1 MILKDIN
8 FVGSGKS
15 AVHLLIDT
23 PAQEVSSRSLVLLS
37 WLETQDPSQ
46 QFYPKKK
53 KKAFTKL
60 WNFLLNVKETV
71 YPSVFCFHGVKEMG
85 QKKKGGGKL
94 HTQSIAKTFT
104 SVFPFQEE
112 KKVGKAD
119 RNC

>member
-60 WNFLLNVKETV
+60 
-71 YPSVFCFHGVKEMG
+71 
-85 QKKKGGGKL
+85 
-94 HTQSIAKTFT
+94 
-104 SVFPFQEE
+104 
-112 KKVGKAD
+112 
-119 RNC
+119 

>member
-53 KKAFTKL
+53 KAFTKL

-85 QKKKGGGKL
+85 QKKKEGGNCTRNPL
-94 HTQSIAKTFT
+94 LRLSLQS
-104 SVFPFQEE
+104 PFQEE

>member
-53 KKAFTKL
+53 KSFYKALK
-60 WNFLLNVKETV
+60 FLTECERNSL
-71 YPSVFCFHGVKEMG
+71 PFCLLLPWCERNGSE
-85 QKKKGGGKL
+85 KKGGGKL

-104 SVFPFQEE
+104 SVSLSGR
-112 KKVGKAD
+112 KKG
-119 RNC
+119 RES